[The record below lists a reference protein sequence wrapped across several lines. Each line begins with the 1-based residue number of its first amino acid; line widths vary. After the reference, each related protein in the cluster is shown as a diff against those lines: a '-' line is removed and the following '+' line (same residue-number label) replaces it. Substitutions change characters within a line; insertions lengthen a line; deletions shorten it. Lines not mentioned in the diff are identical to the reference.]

1 LKKDCRITSQKG
13 IEREGWNSKE
23 RRGVTPTISL
33 LLTCVCPVILPT
45 DPIARLANCSLVL
58 INMGIIAKDI
68 SHRTDRP
75 SLSQQQQPNQ
85 QTKER
90 LKAKHGDQFFLSLRA
105 GTKGKTGKKR
115 AFALPESA

>member
-1 LKKDCRITSQKG
+1 MHMIQ
-13 IEREGWNSKE
+13 E
-23 RRGVTPTISL
+23 RRVPPLDYEKSGKKWIHMKETFP
-33 LLTCVCPVILPT
+33 
-45 DPIARLANCSLVL
+45 RLANCSLVL

-75 SLSQQQQPNQ
+75 SLSQQPNQ

-105 GTKGKTGKKR
+105 GTKGKTDWGGGEGR
-115 AFALPESA
+115 VS